1 MKLMFIRHGRATERS
16 LLTLTS
22 KRDQARP
29 LTDAGRKDMR
39 KAARG
44 LRKVAPDIDV
54 LASSALFRARQTAE
68 IVQRVFGCKEI
79 LTVAPLAPGSAPEKL
94 LAWLDTQPEDA
105 TIALVGHEPDFSR
118 TTAWLLTESAS
129 SFFSYKKGGTSLV
142 EFEGRAAPGRGQL
155 VWLMTPGQLRRLG

>member
-1 MKLMFIRHGRATERS
+1 MKLLFIRHGRATERS

-29 LTDAGRKDMR
+29 LTGAGRKDMR
-39 KAARG
+39 KAAKG

-54 LASSALFRARQTAE
+54 LASSALIRARQTAE

-94 LAWLDTQPEDA
+94 LAWLDAQPEDA

-129 SFFSYKKGGTSLV
+129 LFLSYKKGGAGLI
-142 EFEGRAAPGRGQL
+142 EFEGRAVPGRGQL
-155 VWLMTPGQLRRLG
+155 VWLMTPSQLRRLG

>member
-1 MKLMFIRHGRATERS
+1 MKLLFIRHGRATERS

-29 LTDAGRKDMR
+29 LTGAGRKDMR
-39 KAARG
+39 KAAKG

-54 LASSALFRARQTAE
+54 LASSALIRARQTAE

-94 LAWLDTQPEDA
+94 LGWLDAQPEDA

-118 TTAWLLTESAS
+118 ATAWLLTESAS
-129 SFFSYKKGGTSLV
+129 SFLSYKKGGASLV
-142 EFEGRAAPGRGQL
+142 EFEGRAVPGRGQL